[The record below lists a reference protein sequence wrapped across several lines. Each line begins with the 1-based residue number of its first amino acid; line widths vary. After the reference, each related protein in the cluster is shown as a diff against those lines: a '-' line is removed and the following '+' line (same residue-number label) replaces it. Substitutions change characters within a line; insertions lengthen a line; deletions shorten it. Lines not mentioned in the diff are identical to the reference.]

1 MLKND
6 VIWPDHRQFDSKTE
20 WEPIGFFSEC
30 LCNATSFDLMLGFF
44 SSSAIEVLAD
54 GFAMFLYHG
63 GKMRLI
69 INDVLTQEDQDFIVK
84 GTERSVLDYFEID
97 NLEKMKETL
106 STRNKHFFDCLSY
119 LIQENRLEVKI
130 IRPRNS
136 IGISHPKLGVFGDA
150 YNFIGFNG
158 SCNFSRNALI
168 ENIESV
174 TIDCDWDGDVAK
186 SRVRHNKEI
195 FNRAFSG
202 ENPNYEYVEA
212 STIKSNIQHCFRKK
226 AVEELLEEEEEIMR
240 KDKKIYPINN
250 NVAYALKRTREK
262 VNSAISLIKEKYSK
276 TVVDKDAPSF
286 PYATGPREYQKQ
298 AFDNWVANKQKGLFA
313 MATGTGKTITSLNC
327 LLNIYKGKAGFYKAI
342 ILVPTTVLVD
352 QWAEECKKFHFDNV
366 IKVYAKN
373 TSWKKALDNI
383 ILQEKIEEDNK
394 LNYVIISTYASFAR
408 DNVFTVLTQLPR
420 KKVLFIADECHNIGA
435 GKIKVRLPY
444 IPFLRRVGLS
454 ATPQRQFDDAGNN
467 AINDFFGIK
476 DNYTFEYSMK
486 EAIREGKLC
495 QYYYYPHVVYLN
507 SDEMK
512 EYNELSVKLA
522 KMYVVAS
529 DRFKND
535 DMLMALLLKR
545 KRIIHKAE
553 GKKVVFSQ
561 ILKERIK
568 TNGSLKY
575 SLIYVPEGNEPSEYS
590 DNDYDGNDTINDDDE
605 TMHLIEEYTRLVA
618 EADPHTTV
626 MMFTGDTSGRDEIL
640 DKFAKGQ
647 LDVLTSMKCLDEGV
661 DVPRSEMAIFCAS
674 TGNPRQFIQRRGR
687 ILRTH
692 KDKKFAIIHDLVV
705 APKIDYGSPSYNME
719 RNLLNNEMKRVRE
732 FADLSQ
738 NSSDTVKELE
748 DILTYYNLPTF

>member
-6 VIWPDHRQFDSKTE
+6 VIWPDHRQFDSRTE

-30 LCNATSFDLMLGFF
+30 LCNSTSFDLMLGFF

-63 GKMRLI
+63 GKMRFI

-84 GTERSVLDYFEID
+84 GNNRSVLDYFEVE

-106 STRNKHFFDCLSY
+106 SKRNQHFYDCLSF
-119 LIQENRLEVKI
+119 LIQENRLEIKI

-136 IGISHPKLGVFGDA
+136 VGISHPKLGTFGDA
-150 YNFIGFNG
+150 YNFIAFNG

-174 TIDCDWDGDVAK
+174 SIDCDWDGEVAK
-186 SRVRHNKEI
+186 SRVRHNQEI
-195 FNRAFSG
+195 FDLAFS
-202 ENPNYEYVEA
+202 EKNPNYEYIDA
-212 STIKSNIQHCFRKK
+212 SKIKSGIRQCFHKK
-226 AVEELLEEEEEIMR
+226 AIEVLLEEEDYIIR

-250 NVAYALKRTREK
+250 NVAYALKRTRNNI
-262 VNSAISLIKEKYSK
+262 NSVISLIKEKYTRSE
-276 TVVDKDAPSF
+276 DDENEPSF
-286 PYATGPREYQKQ
+286 PYPSGPREYQKQ

-313 MATGTGKTITSLNC
+313 MATGTGKTITALNC

-352 QWAEECKKFHFDNV
+352 QWAKECEKFNFDSIVKIYSRN
-366 IKVYAKN
+366 N
-373 TSWKKALDNI
+373 SWKKSLDNI
-383 ILQEKIEEDNK
+383 ILQEKIDENNK

-408 DNVFTVLTQLPR
+408 DNVFAILTQLPR
-420 KKVLFIADECHNIGA
+420 KKVLLIADECHNIGA
-435 GKIKVRLPY
+435 GKIRIRLPH
-444 IPFLRRVGLS
+444 IPFLRRIGLS
-454 ATPQRQFDDAGNN
+454 ATPQRQFDDVGDK
-467 AINDFFGIK
+467 AINEFFGVGES
-476 DNYTFEYSMK
+476 YTFEYSMK
-486 EAIREGKLC
+486 QAIQEGKLC
-495 QYYYYPHVVYLN
+495 QYYYYPHIVYLN
-507 SDEMK
+507 TDEMK

-522 KMYVVAS
+522 KMYVVDS
-529 DRFKND
+529 DCFKND

-553 GKKVVFSQ
+553 GKKATFSQ
-561 ILKERIK
+561 ILKDRIK

-575 SLIYVPEGNEPSEYS
+575 SLVYVPEGYEASDYSE
-590 DNDYDGNDTINDDDE
+590 NDHDTYDTIRDDNE
-605 TMHLIEEYTRLVA
+605 TTHLIEEYTRLVA
-618 EADPHTTV
+618 EADTHTTV
-626 MMFTGDTSGRDEIL
+626 MQFTGDTTDRDEIL
-640 DKFAKGQ
+640 DNFAKGQ

-705 APKIDYGSPSYNME
+705 APKIDYSSPAYNME

-732 FADLSQ
+732 FANLSE
-738 NSSDTVKELE
+738 NSSYTMKVLE
-748 DILTYYNLPTF
+748 DILIYYNLPTF

>member
-1 MLKND
+1 MLKSD

-69 INDVLTQEDQDFIVK
+69 INDVLTKADQNFIKK
-84 GTERSVLDYFEID
+84 GEEGSIIDYFDVD
-97 NLEKMKETL
+97 NLESMKDTL
-106 STRNKHFFDCLSY
+106 SIRNQHFFDCLSF

-136 IGISHPKLGVFGDA
+136 IGISHSKLGVFSDS
-150 YNFIGFNG
+150 YNAIGFNG

-168 ENIESV
+168 ENIESI

-186 SRVRHNKEI
+186 NRVRHNVQI
-195 FNRAFSG
+195 FNYAFSG
-202 ENPNYEYVEA
+202 ENPNYEYLDA
-212 STIKSNIQHCFRKK
+212 AQIKNSIQHCFRIK
-226 AVEELLEEEEEIMR
+226 AVEELLEEEEQMIK

-262 VNSAISLIKEKYSK
+262 VNGVISLIKEKYSQSED
-276 TVVDKDAPSF
+276 DKNKPTF
-286 PYATGPREYQKQ
+286 PYSSGPRLYQQK
-298 AFDNWVANKQKGLFA
+298 AFDNWVANKQKGLFS

-327 LLNIYKGKAGFYKAI
+327 LLNIYKGKSGFYKAI

-352 QWAEECKKFHFDNV
+352 QWADECKKFRFDNV
-366 IKVYAKN
+366 IKVYSKN
-373 TSWKKALDNI
+373 SSWKKIVDGI
-383 ILQEKIEEDNK
+383 VLQEKIDENNK
-394 LNYVIISTYASFAR
+394 TSYVIISTYASFAR
-408 DNVFTVLTQLPR
+408 DNVFTTLCQLPR
-420 KKVLFIADECHNIGA
+420 RKVLFIADECHNIGA
-435 GKIKVRLPY
+435 GKIKIRLPY
-444 IPFLRRVGLS
+444 IPFLRRIGLS
-454 ATPQRQFDDAGNN
+454 ATPLRQFDEAGNK
-467 AINDFFGIK
+467 AINDFFGINDK
-476 DNYTFEYSMK
+476 YTFEYSMK
-486 EAIREGKLC
+486 EAIQEGKLC
-495 QYYYYPHVVYLN
+495 QYYYYPHIVYLT
-507 SDEMK
+507 SEEMK
-512 EYNELSVKLA
+512 EYNELSIKLA
-522 KMYVVAS
+522 KLYVIDS

-535 DMLMALLLKR
+535 EMLMMLLLRR

-553 GKKVVFSQ
+553 GKKTVFRD
-561 ILKERIK
+561 ILRQRIE

-575 SLIYVPEGNEPSEYS
+575 TLVYVPEGNEPSDYFE
-590 DNDYDGNDTINDDDE
+590 NDYDGQDTISDDDV
-605 TMHLIEEYTRLVA
+605 TLHLIEEYTRLVA
-618 EADPHTTV
+618 EADSHTTV
-626 MMFTGDTSGRDEIL
+626 MQFTGDTSNRDEIL
-640 DKFAKGQ
+640 EQFANGK

-705 APKIDYGSPSYNME
+705 VPKIDYASPSYNME
-719 RNLLNNEMKRVRE
+719 RNMLNNEMKRVRE
-732 FADLSQ
+732 FANLSE

-748 DILTYYNLPTF
+748 DILIYYNLPTF

>member
-6 VIWPDHRQFDSKTE
+6 VIWPNHRQFDSRTE

-63 GKMRLI
+63 GKMRLV
-69 INDVLTQEDQDFIVK
+69 INDALTQEDKDFIVK
-84 GTERSVLDYFEID
+84 GNERSVLEFFEIE
-97 NLEKMKETL
+97 NLEKMKATL
-106 STRNKHFFDCLSY
+106 SKRNQHFYDCLSF
-119 LIQENRLEVKI
+119 LIQENRLDIKI

-136 IGISHPKLGVFGDA
+136 VGISHPKLGTFSDA
-150 YNFIGFNG
+150 YNVIAFNG

-174 TIDCDWDGDVAK
+174 SIDCDWDGEVAK
-186 SRVRHNKEI
+186 SRVRHNQEI
-195 FNRAFSG
+195 FNLAFS
-202 ENPNYEYVEA
+202 ESNPNYEYVDA
-212 STIKSNIQHCFRKK
+212 TKIKHCIQHCFRKK
-226 AVEELLEEEEEIMR
+226 DIEDLLEEEDDIIR
-240 KDKKIYPINN
+240 KDKKVYPINN
-250 NVAYALKRTREK
+250 NVAYALKRTRDK
-262 VNSAISLIKEKYSK
+262 IDSVISLIKEKYANNEDEANK
-276 TVVDKDAPSF
+276 PSF
-286 PYATGPREYQKQ
+286 PYTNGPRKYQEK
-298 AFDNWVANKQKGLFA
+298 AFENWVKNKQKGLFA

-352 QWAEECKKFHFDNV
+352 QWAKECEKFRFNNIV
-366 IKVYAKN
+366 KVYSKN
-373 TSWKKALDNI
+373 SSWKKSMDNI
-383 ILQEKIEEDNK
+383 ILQERIDEENK
-394 LNYVIISTYASFAR
+394 LSYAIISTYASFAR
-408 DNVFTVLTQLPR
+408 DNVFAILTQLPR
-420 KKVLFIADECHNIGA
+420 KKVLLIADECHNIGA
-435 GKIKVRLPY
+435 GKIRIRLPH
-444 IPFLRRVGLS
+444 IPYLRRIGLS

-467 AINDFFGIK
+467 AINNFFGVSEE
-476 DNYTFEYSMK
+476 YTFEYSMK
-486 EAIREGKLC
+486 QAIQEGKLC
-495 QYYYYPHVVYLN
+495 HYYYYPHIVYLN
-507 SDEMK
+507 QDEMA

-522 KMYVVAS
+522 KLYVMDS
-529 DRFKND
+529 DTFNND

-553 GKKVVFSQ
+553 GKKSIFSQ
-561 ILKERIK
+561 ILKERLK
-568 TNGSLKY
+568 ENGSLKY
-575 SLIYVPEGNEPSEYS
+575 SLVYVPEGNEPSDFN
-590 DNDYDGNDTINDDDE
+590 DNDYDTNDTIKDDE
-605 TMHLIEEYTRLVA
+605 DTTHLIEEYTRLVA

-626 MMFTGDTSGRDEIL
+626 MQFTGETTNRDDVL
-640 DKFAKGQ
+640 DRFAKGQ
-647 LDVLTSMKCLDEGV
+647 IDVLTSMKCLDEGV

-705 APKIDYGSPSYNME
+705 VPRIDYASPSYNME

-732 FADLSQ
+732 FADLSE
-738 NSSDTVKELE
+738 NSCDTVKEFE

>member
-6 VIWPDHRQFDSKTE
+6 VIWPDHRQFDSRTE

-69 INDVLTQEDQDFIVK
+69 VNDVLSQEDKAFIVK
-84 GTERSVLDYFEID
+84 GEERSVLDYFDVE
-97 NLEKMKETL
+97 NLEKMKNTL
-106 STRNKHFFDCLSY
+106 SKRNQHFFDCLSF
-119 LIQENRLEVKI
+119 LIQDNRLEIKI

-136 IGISHPKLGVFGDA
+136 IGISHPKLGTFCDA
-150 YNFIGFNG
+150 YNMISFNG

-168 ENIESV
+168 ENIESIS
-174 TIDCDWDGDVAK
+174 IDCDWDGDVSK
-186 SRVRHNKEI
+186 NRVRHNQGI
-195 FNRAFSG
+195 FNLAFSG
-202 ENPNYEYVEA
+202 DNPNYEYVDA
-212 STIKSNIQHCFRKK
+212 TKVKSNIRHCFHTRTI
-226 AVEELLEEEEEIMR
+226 EELLEEEDDIIR

-262 VNSAISLIKEKYSK
+262 INGVISLIKEKCDTDDGIK
-276 TVVDKDAPSF
+276 PCF
-286 PYATGPREYQKQ
+286 PYPSGPHSYQKQ
-298 AFDNWVANKQKGLFA
+298 AFENWVTNKQKGLFA

-327 LLNIYKGKAGFYKAI
+327 LLNIYNGKAGYYKAI

-352 QWAEECKKFHFDNV
+352 QWAQECEKFHFDNI
-366 IKVYAKN
+366 IKVYSKN
-373 TSWKKALDNI
+373 STWKKSLDNV
-383 ILQEKIEEDNK
+383 ILQEKIDESNI
-394 LNYVIISTYASFAR
+394 LSYVIISTYASFAR
-408 DNVFTVLTQLPR
+408 DNVFAVLTQLPK
-420 KKVLFIADECHNIGA
+420 KKVLLIADECHNIGA
-435 GKIKVRLPY
+435 GKIKIRLPY
-444 IPFLRRVGLS
+444 IPYLRRIGLS
-454 ATPQRQFDDAGNN
+454 ATPQRQFDDVGNN
-467 AINDFFGIK
+467 AINDFFGVGEK
-476 DNYTFEYSMK
+476 YTFEYSMK
-486 EAIREGKLC
+486 QAIDEGKLC
-495 QYYYYPHVVYLN
+495 QYYYYPHIVYLN
-507 SDEMK
+507 ADEMR
-512 EYNELSVKLA
+512 EYNELSIKLA
-522 KMYVVAS
+522 RLYVQDS
-529 DRFKND
+529 DRFRND

-553 GKKVVFSQ
+553 GKKAVFSQ
-561 ILKERIK
+561 ILKDRIS

-575 SLIYVPEGNEPSEYS
+575 SLVYVPEGNDPSDFFE
-590 DNDYDGNDTINDDDE
+590 NDHDTHDTISDDE
-605 TMHLIEEYTRLVA
+605 ETTHLIDEYTRIVA
-618 EADPHTTV
+618 EVDAHTTV
-626 MMFTGDTSGRDEIL
+626 MRFTGDTSNRDEIL
-640 DKFAKGQ
+640 DQFAKGQ

-661 DVPRSEMAIFCAS
+661 DVPRSELAIFCAS

-705 APKIDYGSPSYNME
+705 APKIDYSSPSYNME

-732 FADLSQ
+732 FANLSQ

>member
-6 VIWPDHRQFDSKTE
+6 VIWPDHRQFDSRTE

-69 INDVLTQEDQDFIVK
+69 INDVLTQADQDFIIK
-84 GTERSVLDYFEID
+84 GEERSVLDYFDTE
-97 NLEKMKETL
+97 NLEKMKDTL
-106 STRNKHFFDCLSY
+106 SKRNQHFFDCLSF
-119 LIQENRLEVKI
+119 LIQENRLEIKI

-136 IGISHPKLGVFGDA
+136 IGISHPKLGVFSDA
-150 YNFIGFNG
+150 YNSIGFNG

-186 SRVRHNKEI
+186 SRVCHNKEI
-195 FNRAFSG
+195 FNRAFLG
-202 ENPNYEYVEA
+202 ENPNYEYIDA
-212 STIKSNIQHCFRKK
+212 AKIKSSIQHCFRKK
-226 AVEELLEEEEEIMR
+226 AVEELLEEEEQIIR
-240 KDKKIYPINN
+240 KEKKIYPINN
-250 NVAYALKRTREK
+250 NVAYALKRTHDK
-262 VNSAISLIKEKYSK
+262 VKNVISLIKEKSTK
-276 TVVDKDAPSF
+276 EDSELDLPSF
-286 PYATGPREYQKQ
+286 PYAAGPREYQKN

-327 LLNIYKGKAGFYKAI
+327 LLNIYKGKAGCYKAI

-352 QWAEECKKFHFDNV
+352 QWAEECKKFRFDNV
-366 IKVYAKN
+366 VKVYSN
-373 TSWKKALDNI
+373 NNSWKKALDNI
-383 ILQEKIEEDNK
+383 ILQEKINVDNK
-394 LNYVIISTYASFAR
+394 INYVVITTYASFAR
-408 DNVFTVLTQLPR
+408 DNVFTILTQLPR
-420 KKVLFIADECHNIGA
+420 KQVLFIADECHNIGA
-435 GKIKVRLPY
+435 GKIRIRLPY
-444 IPFLRRVGLS
+444 IPYLRRIGLS
-454 ATPQRQFDDAGNN
+454 ATPKRQFDDEGNK
-467 AINDFFGIK
+467 AINDFFGINE
-476 DNYTFEYSMK
+476 NYTFEYSMK
-486 EAIREGKLC
+486 QAIQEGKLC
-495 QYYYYPHVVYLN
+495 QYYYYPHIVHLN
-507 SDEMK
+507 TEEMK

-522 KMYVVAS
+522 KMYVADK

-535 DMLMALLLKR
+535 EMLMALLLRR

-553 GKKVVFSQ
+553 GKKTIFSE
-561 ILKERIK
+561 ILKDRIK

-575 SLIYVPEGNEPSEYS
+575 SLIYVPEGNEPSEYV
-590 DNDYDGNDTINDDDE
+590 DNDNDGRDTIDDDNDTL
-605 TMHLIEEYTRLVA
+605 HLIEEYTRLVA
-618 EADPHTTV
+618 EADSHTTV
-626 MMFTGDTSGRDEIL
+626 MQFTGETSNRDEIL
-640 DKFAKGQ
+640 EKFAKGQ

-692 KDKKFAIIHDLVV
+692 KDKKYAIIHDLVV
-705 APKIDYGSPSYNME
+705 APRIDYSSPSYNME
-719 RNLLNNEMKRVRE
+719 RNLLNNEMNRVRE
-732 FADLSQ
+732 FANLSV

>member
-6 VIWPDHRQFDSKTE
+6 VIWPDHRQFDSRTE

-84 GTERSVLDYFEID
+84 GNDRSVLDYFEVE
-97 NLEKMKETL
+97 NLEEMKKTL
-106 STRNKHFFDCLSY
+106 SKRNQHFYDCLSF
-119 LIQENRLEVKI
+119 LIQENRLEIKI

-136 IGISHPKLGVFGDA
+136 VGISHPKLGTFGDA
-150 YNFIGFNG
+150 YNSIAFNG

-174 TIDCDWDGDVAK
+174 SIDCDWDGDVAK
-186 SRVRHNKEI
+186 SRVRHNQEI
-195 FNRAFSG
+195 FDLAFS
-202 ENPNYEYVEA
+202 EKNPNYEYVDA
-212 STIKSNIQHCFRKK
+212 SKIKGGIQQCFSKK
-226 AVEELLEEEEEIMR
+226 AIEILLEEEEAIIR
-240 KDKKIYPINN
+240 KDKKNYPINN
-250 NVAYALKRTREK
+250 NVAYALKRTRDK
-262 VNSAISLIKEKYSK
+262 VNSVICLIKEKYTKSENDED
-276 TVVDKDAPSF
+276 VPSF
-286 PYATGPREYQKQ
+286 PYSSGPFDYQRQ

-313 MATGTGKTITSLNC
+313 MATGTGKTITALNC

-352 QWAEECKKFHFDNV
+352 QWAKECKRFSFDSIV
-366 IKVYAKN
+366 KVYSKSS
-373 TSWKKALDNI
+373 SWKKSLDNI
-383 ILQEKIEEDNK
+383 ILQEKIDEENR
-394 LNYVIISTYASFAR
+394 LNYIIISTYASFAR
-408 DNVFTVLTQLPR
+408 DNVFAILTQLPR
-420 KKVLFIADECHNIGA
+420 KKVLLIADECHNIGA
-435 GKIKVRLPY
+435 GKIKIRLSHIPY
-444 IPFLRRVGLS
+444 LRRIGLS
-454 ATPQRQFDDAGNN
+454 ATPQRQFDDFGNK
-467 AINDFFGIK
+467 AINDFFGV
-476 DNYTFEYSMK
+476 NGPYTFEYSMK
-486 EAIREGKLC
+486 QAIQEGKLC
-495 QYYYYPHVVYLN
+495 QYYYYPHIVYLN
-507 SDEMK
+507 FDEMK
-512 EYNELSVKLA
+512 EYYELSVKLA
-522 KMYVVAS
+522 KMYVVDS
-529 DRFKND
+529 DRFKDD
-535 DMLMALLLKR
+535 DMLLALLLKR

-553 GKKVVFSQ
+553 GKKAVFSQ
-561 ILKERIK
+561 ILQERIK

-575 SLIYVPEGNEPSEYS
+575 SLIYVPEGNEPSDYFE
-590 DNDYDGNDTINDDDE
+590 NDYDTHDSICSDDE
-605 TMHLIEEYTRLVA
+605 TIHLIEEYTRLVA
-618 EADPHTTV
+618 EADNHTTV
-626 MMFTGDTSGRDEIL
+626 MQFTGETTNRDEIL

-705 APKIDYGSPSYNME
+705 VPKIDYSSPSYNME

-732 FADLSQ
+732 FANLSL
-738 NSSDTVKELE
+738 NSSHTVKVLE
-748 DILTYYNLPTF
+748 DILIYYNLPTF

>member
-6 VIWPDHRQFDSKTE
+6 VIWPSHRQFDSRTE
-20 WEPIGFFSEC
+20 WEPLGFFSEC

-44 SSSAIEVLAD
+44 SSSAIEVLSD
-54 GFAMFLYHG
+54 GFALFLYHG

-69 INDVLTQEDQDFIVK
+69 INDVLTQADRDFIVK
-84 GTERSVLDYFEID
+84 GKEGNVLDFFDID
-97 NLEKMKETL
+97 NLEKIKETL
-106 STRNKHFFDCLSY
+106 SKRNKHFFDCLSF
-119 LIQENRLEVKI
+119 LIKEDRLEIKI
-130 IRPRNS
+130 IRPRDS
-136 IGISHPKLGVFGDA
+136 VGISHPKLGVFSDA
-150 YNFIGFNG
+150 YNSIGFNG

-168 ENIESV
+168 ENIESIS
-174 TIDCDWDGDVAK
+174 IDCDWDGSVAEN
-186 SRVRHNKEI
+186 RVRHNKEI
-195 FNRAFSG
+195 FQIAFS
-202 ENPNYEYVEA
+202 EQNPNYEYVDA
-212 STIKSNIQHCFRKK
+212 SNLKSNIQHCFRKK
-226 AVEELLEEEEEIMR
+226 DVEELLEEEEEIIR
-240 KDKKIYPINN
+240 KDKKEYPINN

-262 VNSAISLIKEKYSK
+262 LNNVVALIKEKYSK
-276 TVVDKDAPSF
+276 SEDDKNQPSF
-286 PYATGPREYQKQ
+286 PYPTGPREYQNQ
-298 AFDNWVANKQKGLFA
+298 AFENWVANKQRGLFA

-327 LLNIYKGKAGFYKAI
+327 LLNIYKGKAGCYKAI

-352 QWAEECKKFHFDNV
+352 QWAEECKKFHFDSI
-366 IKVYAKN
+366 IKVYSKN
-373 TSWKKALDNI
+373 SSWKKALDNF
-383 ILQEKIEEDNK
+383 ILQEKISNDNK

-408 DNVFTVLTQLPR
+408 DNVFAILTQLPR

-435 GKIKVRLPY
+435 GKIKVRLPH
-444 IPFLRRVGLS
+444 IPYGRRIGLS

-467 AINDFFGIK
+467 AINEFFGIK
-476 DNYTFEYSMK
+476 DSYTFEYTMK
-486 EAIREGKLC
+486 QAILEGKLC

-507 SDEMK
+507 SEEMQ

-522 KMYVVAS
+522 KFYLDDS

-535 DMLMALLLKR
+535 EILMALLLKR
-545 KRIIHKAE
+545 KRIIHKAS
-553 GKKVVFSQ
+553 GKKAVFFD
-561 ILKERIK
+561 ILKDRIK

-575 SLIYVPEGNEPSEYS
+575 SLIYVPEGNEPSEYF
-590 DNDYDGNDTINDDDE
+590 DNDNDSQDIICDDAE
-605 TMHLIEEYTRLVA
+605 TQHLIDEYTRLVA

-626 MMFTGDTSGRDEIL
+626 MQFTSETANRDEIL
-640 DKFAKGQ
+640 DKFAKGK

-692 KDKKFAIIHDLVV
+692 KDKKFAMIHDLVV
-705 APKIDYGSPSYNME
+705 VPKIDYSLSSYKME

-738 NSSDTVKELE
+738 NSGDTVKELE